1 MKKIIR
7 LTESE
12 LISLVKR
19 VINEGLHDT
28 SWQND
33 EGDKITL
40 MDLLNA
46 TEDIPVET
54 SAPSVSTYTKPRGSF
69 AEAVAEQTEVKQE
82 LLTPAGSKNQG
93 VKRI

>member
-19 VINEGLHDT
+19 VIKEGLHDT

-46 TEDIPVET
+46 TEDIPVER
-54 SAPSVSTYTKPRGSF
+54 VS
-69 AEAVAEQTEVKQE
+69 EE
-82 LLTPAGSKNQG
+82 
-93 VKRI
+93 